1 MATQALPQYRQV
13 AETLRRRILS
23 GQYREGDTI
32 PPVTELERIFD
43 VSNITI
49 RKALGVL
56 ANDGWTTGRRGVG
69 TVVNPPPQGQRVEI
83 EVSGNNREWHD
94 TASATSHPIKQEVL
108 DVRRETAPPAVAT
121 ALGRS
126 PDEAVWSMR
135 RLRRLKGT
143 PISYHVNYGPV
154 EIFGGIGKRTMAG
167 NRNFVD
173 VMRRNCGLNLCR
185 MDQTVEAT
193 VADRDLAALLQVSF
207 GAPLYFVEN
216 RYVAEK
222 DNVAAVTHL
231 FLRGDRYIYRASIPL
246 DG

>member
-13 AETLRRRILS
+13 AETLRRRIVS

-32 PPVTELERIFD
+32 PPVTELERIFN

-69 TVVNPPPQGQRVEI
+69 TVVNPPPDGQRVEI
-83 EVSGNNREWHD
+83 EVSGNFREWLD
-94 TASATSHPIKQEVL
+94 TASGTRHPIKQEVL
-108 DVRRETAPPAVAT
+108 DVRREAAPPTVAK
-121 ALGRS
+121 ALDKAH
-126 PDEAVWSMR
+126 DEAVWSMR
-135 RLRRLKGT
+135 RLRRLKGM

-154 EIFGGIGKRTMAG
+154 EIFGDVGKRTMAG

-173 VMRRNCGLNLCR
+173 VMRRDCGLSLRR

-193 VADRDLAALLQVSF
+193 IADRDLAALLTVPF

-216 RYVAEK
+216 KYVA
-222 DNVAAVTHL
+222 DGGGVAAVTHL
-231 FLRGDRYIYRASIPL
+231 FLRGDRYIYRASIAL